1 MKRMCRW
8 NWSNGR
14 PMIEASYMDGEKHGI
29 TKEWFSTGEPK
40 YHRWYYHDKEIDAPA
55 NKLAEVVLFG
65 KVEWSL

>member
-1 MKRMCRW
+1 
-8 NWSNGR
+8 
-14 PMIEASYMDGEKHGI
+14 MIEASYMDGEKHGI